1 MNWTIRSKKFFLKK
15 NFKIEIANVIFQKIF
30 DESENIFL
38 SIAQI

>member
-1 MNWTIRSKKFFLKK
+1 MTALTPSITVVLLKC
-15 NFKIEIANVIFQKIF
+15 FIKIF